1 MFDFNLVWNFRIS
14 FVFRFYHSITYHC
27 YYYSFQGFLNCLF
40 IIYSLRVIKW
50 LKPLNSAQYT
60 F

>member
-40 IIYSLRVIKW
+40 IIYSLI
-50 LKPLNSAQYT
+50 LT
-60 F
+60 